1 MDFYGTMKKVQNNV
15 SVTENGMQGYKATF
29 HPLLDMNFKISSY
42 RHLKDEDIC
51 NDIDKIVTEAE
62 DAQYLLKFL
71 FMVRDVREGQGE
83 RRLFRVALKHLV
95 NNVSFDNKKEII
107 SDLIKNQI
115 ATYGRYDDL
124 FIFVGTEYEQLLIE
138 TIKNQLRDDFKNMQA
153 NKSISL
159 LAKWMPSENTSSK
172 ETKALATLVRKA
184 LGADSKTYRKT
195 LSALRAY
202 LKVTETYTSANE
214 WDKIDYNQVPSKA
227 NLKYKDAFLK
237 HDEERRR
244 DYLAALRVGVD
255 KDGNAVK
262 INSSVNYPHEIV
274 SKYSSR
280 SIWSRAVKDYDE
292 TLEQLWKNLK
302 QKEGL
307 KDTIVVRD
315 GSGSMTCRIGD
326 GSTAALD
333 VSTALALYCA
343 ERLNGTFKD
352 KFITFSR
359 KANLI
364 DLADYSS
371 LQSKLIRAYE
381 ESDCS
386 NTNIES
392 VFNLILNTAVEG
404 GISPED
410 MPKQILIISDMEFD
424 AAYNFGFNADTN
436 VFKNASAKYAQHGYK
451 LPKLVFWNVSSRTNT
466 IPIKQNENGVILVS
480 GFSVNTL
487 NMVLNGETDPFKA
500 LVKELDVER
509 YSAIPLLDNVGTS
522 EVKSKSVKK
531 TTRIKETPDFLK

>member
-15 SVTENGMQGYKATF
+15 SVTENGMTGYKTTF

-42 RHLKDEDIC
+42 RHLRDEDIC
-51 NDIDKIVTEAE
+51 KDIDKIVAEAE

-95 NNVSFDNKKEII
+95 DNVNFTNKSEVIT
-107 SDLIKNQI
+107 DLIKNQI
-115 ATYGRYDDL
+115 ATYGRFDDL
-124 FIFVGTEYEQLLIE
+124 FIFMDTEYEQILID
-138 TIKNQLRDDFKNMQA
+138 TIKNQLRADFKNMQEH
-153 NKSISL
+153 KSVSL
-159 LAKWMPSENTSSK
+159 LAKWMPSENTSSVA
-172 ETKALATLVRKA
+172 TKALAKNIRKA
-184 LGADSKTYRKT
+184 LETDSKTYRKT

-274 SKYSSR
+274 AKYMNQSM
-280 SIWSRAVKDYDE
+280 WSRRIKDYDE
-292 TLEQLWKNLK
+292 ALEQLWKNLK

-307 KDTIVVRD
+307 NDTIVVRD
-315 GSGSMTCRIGD
+315 GSGSMDCHIGD
-326 GSTAALD
+326 GSTTALD

-352 KFITFSR
+352 KFITFSSE
-359 KANLI
+359 ATLV
-364 DLADYSS
+364 DLSEYTS
-371 LQSKLIRAYE
+371 LHSKLRRTYQE
-381 ESDCS
+381 NDCS
-386 NTNIES
+386 NTNIEN
-392 VFNLILNTAVEG
+392 VFNLILNTAVQG

-424 AAYNFGFNADTN
+424 AGRSWGFNADTN
-436 VFKNASAKYAQHGYK
+436 VFNIASAKYAQHGYK
-451 LPKLVFWNVSSRTNT
+451 LPKLVFWNVNSRTNT
-466 IPIKQNENGVILVS
+466 IPVKQNENGVILVS

-487 NMVLNGETDPFKA
+487 NMVLNGETDPFKS
-500 LVKELDVER
+500 LVKELNAER
-509 YSAIPLLDNVGTS
+509 YSVIPLLTNVGTS
-522 EVKSKSVKK
+522 KIKSKPVKR

>member
-15 SVTENGMQGYKATF
+15 SVTENGMTGYKTTF

-51 NDIDKIVTEAE
+51 KDINKIVTEAE

-95 NNVSFDNKKEII
+95 DNVNFTNKSEVIT
-107 SDLIKNQI
+107 DLIKNQI
-115 ATYGRYDDL
+115 ATYGRFDDL
-124 FIFVGTEYEQLLIE
+124 FIFMDTEYEQVLVD
-138 TIKNQLRDDFKNMQA
+138 TIKNQLRADFKNMQEH
-153 NKSISL
+153 KSVSL
-159 LAKWMPSENTSSK
+159 LAKWMPSENTSSVT
-172 ETKALATLVRKA
+172 TKTLAKKIRKA

-244 DYLAALRVGVD
+244 DFLAALRVGVD
-255 KDGNAVK
+255 KDGKAVK
-262 INSSVNYPHEIV
+262 INSSVNYPHEVV
-274 SKYSSR
+274 SKYMNHST
-280 SIWSRAVKDYDE
+280 WSCRLKDYDE

-307 KDTIVVRD
+307 NDTIVVRD
-315 GSGSMTCRIGD
+315 GSGSMTCQIGD
-326 GSTAALD
+326 GSTTALD

-359 KANLI
+359 DAKLV
-364 DLADYSS
+364 DLSKDTS
-371 LQSKLIRAYE
+371 LQSKLLRAYRE
-381 ESDCS
+381 NDCS
-386 NTNIES
+386 NTNIEN
-392 VFNLILNTAVEG
+392 VFNLILNTAVQG

-424 AAYNFGFNADTN
+424 AGRSWGFNADTN
-436 VFKNASAKYAQHGYK
+436 VFNIASAKYAQHGYK
-451 LPKLVFWNVSSRTNT
+451 LPKLVFWNVNSRTNT
-466 IPIKQNENGVILVS
+466 IPLKQNENGVILVS

-500 LVKELDVER
+500 LVKELEVER

-522 EVKSKSVKK
+522 KVKSKSVKK

>member
-1 MDFYGTMKKVQNNV
+1 MDFYGTMKRVQNNV
-15 SVTENGMQGYKATF
+15 SVTENGMTGYKTTF

-51 NDIDKIVTEAE
+51 KDINKIVTEAE

-95 NNVSFDNKKEII
+95 DNVNFTNKSEVIT
-107 SDLIKNQI
+107 DLIKNQI
-115 ATYGRYDDL
+115 ATYGRFDDL
-124 FIFVGTEYEQLLIE
+124 FIFMDTEYEQVLVD
-138 TIKNQLRDDFKNMQA
+138 TIKNQLRADFKNMQDH
-153 NKSISL
+153 KSVSL
-159 LAKWMPSENTSSK
+159 LAKWMPSENTSS
-172 ETKALATLVRKA
+172 EATKTLAKKIRKA

-244 DYLAALRVGVD
+244 DFLAALRVGVD
-255 KDGNAVK
+255 KDGKAVK
-262 INSSVNYPHEIV
+262 INSSVNYPHEVV
-274 SKYSSR
+274 SKYMNHST
-280 SIWSRAVKDYDE
+280 WSYRLKDYDE
-292 TLEQLWKNLK
+292 ALEQLWKNLK

-307 KDTIVVRD
+307 NDTIVVRD
-315 GSGSMTCRIGD
+315 GSGSMTCNIGD
-326 GSTAALD
+326 GSTTALD

-359 KANLI
+359 DAKLV
-364 DLADYSS
+364 DLSKDTS
-371 LQSKLIRAYE
+371 LQSKLLRAYRE
-381 ESDCS
+381 NDCS
-386 NTNIES
+386 NTNIEN
-392 VFNLILNTAVEG
+392 VFNLILNTAVQG

-424 AAYNFGFNADTN
+424 AGRSWGFNADTN
-436 VFKNASAKYAQHGYK
+436 VFNIASAKYAQYGYK
-451 LPKLVFWNVSSRTNT
+451 LPKLVFWNVNSRTNT
-466 IPIKQNENGVILVS
+466 IPLKQNENGVILVS

-500 LVKELDVER
+500 LVKELEVER

-522 EVKSKSVKK
+522 KVKSKSVKK

>member
-1 MDFYGTMKKVQNNV
+1 MDFYGTMKRVQNNV
-15 SVTENGMQGYKATF
+15 SVTENGMTGYKTTF

-51 NDIDKIVTEAE
+51 KDINKIVTEAE

-95 NNVSFDNKKEII
+95 DNVNFTNKSEVIT
-107 SDLIKNQI
+107 DLIKNQI
-115 ATYGRYDDL
+115 ATYGRFDDL
-124 FIFVGTEYEQLLIE
+124 FIFMDTEYEQVLVD
-138 TIKNQLRDDFKNMQA
+138 TIKNQLRADFKNMQDH
-153 NKSISL
+153 KSVSL
-159 LAKWMPSENTSSK
+159 LAKWMPSENTSS
-172 ETKALATLVRKA
+172 EATKTLAKKIRKA

-244 DYLAALRVGVD
+244 DFLAALRVGVD
-255 KDGNAVK
+255 KDGKAVK
-262 INSSVNYPHEIV
+262 INSSVNYPHEVV
-274 SKYSSR
+274 SKYMNHST
-280 SIWSRAVKDYDE
+280 WSYRLKDYDE
-292 TLEQLWKNLK
+292 ALEQLWKNLK

-307 KDTIVVRD
+307 NDTIVVRD
-315 GSGSMTCRIGD
+315 GSGSMTCNIGD
-326 GSTAALD
+326 GSTTALD

-359 KANLI
+359 DAKLV
-364 DLADYSS
+364 DLSKDTS
-371 LQSKLIRAYE
+371 LQSKLLRAYRE
-381 ESDCS
+381 NDCS
-386 NTNIES
+386 NTNIEN
-392 VFNLILNTAVEG
+392 VFNLILNTAVQG

-424 AAYNFGFNADTN
+424 AGRSWGFNADTN
-436 VFKNASAKYAQHGYK
+436 VFNIASAKYAQYGYK
-451 LPKLVFWNVSSRTNT
+451 LPKLVFWNVNSRTNT
-466 IPIKQNENGVILVS
+466 IPLKQNENGVILVS

-500 LVKELDVER
+500 LVKELEVER

-522 EVKSKSVKK
+522 KVKSKSVKK
-531 TTRIKETPDFLK
+531 ITRIKETPDFLK

>member
-15 SVTENGMQGYKATF
+15 SVTENGMTGYKTTF

-51 NDIDKIVTEAE
+51 KDINKIVTEAE

-95 NNVSFDNKKEII
+95 DNVNFTNKSEVIT
-107 SDLIKNQI
+107 DLIKNQI
-115 ATYGRYDDL
+115 ATYGRFDDL
-124 FIFVGTEYEQLLIE
+124 FIFMDTEYEQVLVD
-138 TIKNQLRDDFKNMQA
+138 TIKNQLRSDFKNMQDH
-153 NKSISL
+153 KSVSL
-159 LAKWMPSENTSSK
+159 LAKWMPSENTSSVA
-172 ETKALATLVRKA
+172 TKTLAKKIRKA

-244 DYLAALRVGVD
+244 DFLAALRVGVD
-255 KDGNAVK
+255 KDGKAVK
-262 INSSVNYPHEIV
+262 INSSVNYPHEVV
-274 SKYSSR
+274 SKYMNHSM
-280 SIWSRAVKDYDE
+280 WSYRLKDYDE
-292 TLEQLWKNLK
+292 ALEQLWKNLK

-307 KDTIVVRD
+307 NDTIVVRD
-315 GSGSMTCRIGD
+315 GSGSMTCQIGG
-326 GSTAALD
+326 GSTTALD

-359 KANLI
+359 DAKLV
-364 DLADYSS
+364 DLSKDTS
-371 LQSKLIRAYE
+371 LQSKLLRAYRE
-381 ESDCS
+381 NDCS
-386 NTNIES
+386 NTNIEN
-392 VFNLILNTAVEG
+392 VFNLILNTAVQG

-424 AAYNFGFNADTN
+424 AGRNWGFNADTN
-436 VFKNASAKYAQHGYK
+436 VFNIASAKYAQHGYK
-451 LPKLVFWNVSSRTNT
+451 LPKLVFWNVNSRTNT
-466 IPIKQNENGVILVS
+466 IPLKQNENGVILVS

-522 EVKSKSVKK
+522 KVKSKSVKK

>member
-15 SVTENGMQGYKATF
+15 SVTENGMTGYKTTF

-51 NDIDKIVTEAE
+51 KDINKIVTEAE

-95 NNVSFDNKKEII
+95 DNVNFTNKSEVIT
-107 SDLIKNQI
+107 DLIKNQI
-115 ATYGRYDDL
+115 ATYGRFDDL
-124 FIFVGTEYEQLLIE
+124 FIFMDTEYEQVLVD
-138 TIKNQLRDDFKNMQA
+138 TIKNQLRADFKNMQEH
-153 NKSISL
+153 KSVSL
-159 LAKWMPSENTSSK
+159 LAKWMPSENTSS
-172 ETKALATLVRKA
+172 EATKTLAKKIRKA

-244 DYLAALRVGVD
+244 DFLAALRVGVD
-255 KDGNAVK
+255 KDGKAVK
-262 INSSVNYPHEIV
+262 INSSVNYPHEVV
-274 SKYSSR
+274 SKYMNHST
-280 SIWSRAVKDYDE
+280 WSCRLKDYDE

-307 KDTIVVRD
+307 NDTIVVRD
-315 GSGSMTCRIGD
+315 GSGSMTCQIGD
-326 GSTAALD
+326 GSTTALD

-359 KANLI
+359 DAKLV
-364 DLADYSS
+364 DLSKDTS
-371 LQSKLIRAYE
+371 LQSKLLRAYRE
-381 ESDCS
+381 NDCS
-386 NTNIES
+386 NTNIEN
-392 VFNLILNTAVEG
+392 VFNLILNTAVQG

-424 AAYNFGFNADTN
+424 AGRSWGFNADTN
-436 VFKNASAKYAQHGYK
+436 VFNIASAKYAQHGYK
-451 LPKLVFWNVSSRTNT
+451 LPKLVFWNVNSRTNT
-466 IPIKQNENGVILVS
+466 IPLKQNENGVILVS

-500 LVKELDVER
+500 LVKELEVER

-522 EVKSKSVKK
+522 KVKSKSVKK

>member
-15 SVTENGMQGYKATF
+15 SVTENGMTGYKTTF

-51 NDIDKIVTEAE
+51 RDINKIVTEAE

-95 NNVSFDNKKEII
+95 DNVNFTNKSEVIT
-107 SDLIKNQI
+107 DLIKNQI
-115 ATYGRYDDL
+115 ATYGRFDDL
-124 FIFVGTEYEQLLIE
+124 FIFMDTEYEQVLID
-138 TIKNQLRDDFKNMQA
+138 TIKNQLRADFKNMQDH
-153 NKSISL
+153 KSVSL
-159 LAKWMPSENTSSK
+159 LAKWMPSENTSS
-172 ETKALATLVRKA
+172 EATKTLAKKIRKA

-244 DYLAALRVGVD
+244 DFLAALRVGVD
-255 KDGNAVK
+255 KDGKAVK
-262 INSSVNYPHEIV
+262 INSSVNYPHEVV
-274 SKYSSR
+274 SKYMSHST
-280 SIWSRAVKDYDE
+280 WSYRLKDYDE
-292 TLEQLWKNLK
+292 ALEQLWKNLK

-307 KDTIVVRD
+307 NDTIVVRD
-315 GSGSMTCRIGD
+315 GSGSMTCNIGD
-326 GSTAALD
+326 GSTTALD

-359 KANLI
+359 DAKLV
-364 DLADYSS
+364 DLSKDTS
-371 LQSKLIRAYE
+371 LQSKLSRAYRE
-381 ESDCS
+381 NDCS
-386 NTNIES
+386 NTNIEN
-392 VFNLILNTAVEG
+392 VFNLILNTAVQG

-424 AAYNFGFNADTN
+424 AGRSWGFNADTN
-436 VFKNASAKYAQHGYK
+436 VFNIASAKYAQHGYK
-451 LPKLVFWNVSSRTNT
+451 LPKLVFWNVNSRTNT
-466 IPIKQNENGVILVS
+466 IPLKQNENGVILVS

-500 LVKELDVER
+500 LVKELEVER

-522 EVKSKSVKK
+522 KVKSKSVKK
-531 TTRIKETPDFLK
+531 PTRIKETPDFLK

>member
-1 MDFYGTMKKVQNNV
+1 MDFYGTMKRVQNNV
-15 SVTENGMQGYKATF
+15 SVTENGMTGYKTTF

-51 NDIDKIVTEAE
+51 KDINKIVTEAE

-95 NNVSFDNKKEII
+95 DNVNFTNKSEVIT
-107 SDLIKNQI
+107 DLIKNQI
-115 ATYGRYDDL
+115 ATYGRFDDL
-124 FIFVGTEYEQLLIE
+124 FIFMDTEYEQVLVD
-138 TIKNQLRDDFKNMQA
+138 TIKNQLRADFKNMQDH
-153 NKSISL
+153 KSVSL
-159 LAKWMPSENTSSK
+159 LAKWMPSENTSS
-172 ETKALATLVRKA
+172 EATKTLAKKIRKA

-244 DYLAALRVGVD
+244 DFLAALRVGVD
-255 KDGNAVK
+255 KDGKAVK
-262 INSSVNYPHEIV
+262 INSSVNYPHEVV
-274 SKYSSR
+274 SKYMNHST
-280 SIWSRAVKDYDE
+280 WSYRLKDYDE
-292 TLEQLWKNLK
+292 ALEQLWKNLK

-307 KDTIVVRD
+307 NDTIVVRD
-315 GSGSMTCRIGD
+315 GSGSMTCNIGD
-326 GSTAALD
+326 GSTTALD

-359 KANLI
+359 DAKLV
-364 DLADYSS
+364 DLSKDTS
-371 LQSKLIRAYE
+371 LQSKLLRAYRE
-381 ESDCS
+381 NDCS
-386 NTNIES
+386 NTNIEN
-392 VFNLILNTAVEG
+392 VFNLILNTAVQG

-424 AAYNFGFNADTN
+424 AGRSWGFNADTN
-436 VFKNASAKYAQHGYK
+436 VFNIASAKYAQYGYK
-451 LPKLVFWNVSSRTNT
+451 LPKLVFWNVNSRTNT
-466 IPIKQNENGVILVS
+466 IPLKQNENGVILVS

-509 YSAIPLLDNVGTS
+509 YSAIPLLTNVGTS
-522 EVKSKSVKK
+522 KVKSKSVKK
-531 TTRIKETPDFLK
+531 ITRIKETPDFLK